1 MFEGYYV
8 FYNEQWSCI
17 FHPMPHENSRR
28 PSVWILS
35 PSSQSNAS
43 KHQHHNPLLTPRSS
57 SPSNPSTLGVL
68 GVGGCPSQRPAVIGQ
83 VEPMTSEEVRR
94 EGEGQES
101 VGNNFLGNC
110 HDHANI
116 HSHFPNVADT
126 HREHTGTL
134 WICRM
139 GVWNSLINTSSL
151 GLGNVRS
158 CLCAC
163 VHAAL
168 CVCV

>member
-1 MFEGYYV
+1 MFNIARLYFSHFLWGSYTDTI
-8 FYNEQWSCI
+8 WSAL
-17 FHPMPHENSRR
+17 SSGLYKRR
-28 PSVWILS
+28 
-35 PSSQSNAS
+35 
-43 KHQHHNPLLTPRSS
+43 
-57 SPSNPSTLGVL
+57 
-68 GVGGCPSQRPAVIGQ
+68 
-83 VEPMTSEEVRR
+83 
-94 EGEGQES
+94 GEGQES

-151 GLGNVRS
+151 GLGNVRV

-168 CVCV
+168 CVCVCTCVCNCRRNVAIQRSSPLQINIWWWQYWRYVKHEEGNFLVK